1 MARSRRFVL
10 RAFVLASARS
20 GRASALASAVA
31 IAAVLAASCKD
42 KPADTATTDA
52 APSMTLDAAVA
63 LPAAS
68 TPMPASSA
76 DGRGGERGGPREA
89 HGGPS
94 GMLFQAARALDLSDD
109 QKTRIEAAEKIAHG
123 GPTDASRDAMKNAA
137 KDLHTDLVAGIRAG
151 KVDTSKLEPRYAA
164 VEKIIGDSQTKQAE
178 ALNALHDALD
188 TTQRRAV
195 TANVRAKQA
204 MREEKMAHREGMDGG
219 AAMGGADGGKAHWT
233 SKRSFDRLTH
243 GLELDVDQQK
253 KVDALV
259 ANEDAAKAA
268 HPDGAELKKS
278 VEAMLTAFDKDTFDA
293 KKLDALD
300 VKKAR
305 APMEQEARLVAQ
317 LVPILKPEQREKL
330 AAKMEK
336 GPSPHAGR
344 GDGFRPRP
352 ILEESDD
359 D

>member
-1 MARSRRFVL
+1 MAQSRRFVL
-10 RAFVLASARS
+10 RTSA
-20 GRASALASAVA
+20 RASALASAFA
-31 IAAVLAASCKD
+31 IAAVLSASCKD
-42 KPADTATTDA
+42 KPADMATSDA
-52 APSMTLDAAVA
+52 APSTMLDAAVA

-76 DGRGGERGGPREA
+76 DDGGGEHDGARAA

-94 GMLFQAARALDLSDD
+94 GMLFQAARALDLKDE
-109 QKTRIEAAEKIAHG
+109 QKAKIDAAEKTAHAG
-123 GPTDASRDAMKNAA
+123 ASDASRDAMKSAA

-164 VEKIIGDSQTKQAE
+164 VEKVIGESQAKEAE
-178 ALNALHDALD
+178 ALNALHEALD
-188 TTQRRAV
+188 TTQRKAV

-204 MREEKMAHREGMDGG
+204 MREEKMAHHEGMDGG
-219 AAMGGADGGKAHWT
+219 AGMGSTDGGKGNWT
-233 SKRSFDRLTH
+233 SKRSFDRLTR
-243 GLELDVDQQK
+243 GLELDADQQK
-253 KVDALV
+253 KVDVLIAK
-259 ANEDAAKAA
+259 EDAAKTA
-268 HPDGAELKKS
+268 HPDAADMKKN
-278 VEAMLTAFDKDTFDA
+278 VEAMLTAFEKDTFDA

-305 APMEQEARLVAQ
+305 APMEQEAKLLAQ

-344 GDGFRPRP
+344 GAGFRPRP
-352 ILEESDD
+352 LLEESDD
-359 D
+359 E